1 MTKEI
6 RAISAEFRVSQNDG
20 EPTKIVGYAAR
31 FNELSEEM
39 WGMREKI
46 SPGAFKEAIG
56 KSDVR
61 ALWNHDPNYVLG
73 RTKNKTLTL
82 REDEQGLFYEV
93 TPPDA
98 QWARDL
104 VESIKRGDVDQSSF
118 AFTVDGEEW
127 DESQEPAT
135 RTITK
140 IRELYDVSPVT
151 YPAYP
156 TATSGVRSLQDVA
169 EEHKKQQEEPEGSNN
184 PEFLREKLDLM
195 EVTV

>member
-1 MTKEI
+1 MDREI
-6 RAISAEFRVSQNDG
+6 RAIPAEFRIQQTEN
-20 EPTKIVGYAAR
+20 EPLKIIGYAAR

-46 SPGAFKEAIG
+46 APGAFTEAIG

-73 RTKNKTLTL
+73 RTKNGTLQI

-118 AFTVDGEEW
+118 AFTVDVEQW
-127 DESQEPAT
+127 DESGNPVV
-135 RTITK
+135 RTIVK
-140 IRELYDVSPVT
+140 VRELYDVSPVT

-156 TATSGVRSLQDVA
+156 TATSGVRSLGDVA
-169 EEHKKQQEEPEGSNN
+169 KEHKAAPAPKAPEHLRDKLK
-184 PEFLREKLDLM
+184 FL
-195 EVTV
+195 EV

>member
-1 MTKEI
+1 MDREI
-6 RAISAEFRVSQNDG
+6 RAIPAEFRIQQAEN
-20 EPTKIVGYAAR
+20 EPLKIIGYAAR

-46 SPGAFKEAIG
+46 APGAFTEAIG

-73 RTKNKTLTL
+73 RTKNGTLQI

-118 AFTVDGEEW
+118 AFTVEAQEW
-127 DESQEPAT
+127 DERSDPIT
-135 RTITK
+135 RTIVK
-140 IRELYDVSPVT
+140 VRELFDVSPVT

-156 TATSGVRSLQDVA
+156 TATSGVRSLKDVA
-169 EEHKKQQEEPEGSNN
+169 EERRKEMTPKTPEM
-184 PEFLREKLDLM
+184 LREKLNLM
-195 EVTV
+195 EVSNEY

>member
-1 MTKEI
+1 MDREI
-6 RAISAEFRVSQNDG
+6 RAIPAEFRIQQAEN
-20 EPTKIVGYAAR
+20 EPLKIIGYAAR

-46 SPGAFKEAIG
+46 APGAFKEAIG

-73 RTKNKTLTL
+73 RTKNGTLQI

-118 AFTVDGEEW
+118 AFTVEAQEW
-127 DESQEPAT
+127 DERSDPIT
-135 RTITK
+135 RTIVK
-140 IRELYDVSPVT
+140 VRELFDVSPVT

-156 TATSGVRSLQDVA
+156 TATSGVRSLKDVA
-169 EEHKKQQEEPEGSNN
+169 EERRKEMTPKTPEM
-184 PEFLREKLDLM
+184 LREKLNLM
-195 EVTV
+195 EVSNGY

>member
-1 MTKEI
+1 MDREI
-6 RAISAEFRVSQNDG
+6 RAIPAEFRIQQKEN
-20 EPTKIVGYAAR
+20 EPLKIIGYAAR

-46 SPGAFKEAIG
+46 APGAFTEAIG

-73 RTKNKTLTL
+73 RTKNGTLQI

-118 AFTVDGEEW
+118 AFTVEAQEW
-127 DESQEPAT
+127 DERSDPIT
-135 RTITK
+135 RTIVK
-140 IRELYDVSPVT
+140 VKELFDVSPVT

-156 TATSGVRSLQDVA
+156 TATSGVRSLKDVA
-169 EEHKKQQEEPEGSNN
+169 EERRKEMTPKTPEM
-184 PEFLREKLDLM
+184 LREKLNLM
-195 EVTV
+195 EVSNGY

>member
-1 MTKEI
+1 MDREI
-6 RAISAEFRVSQNDG
+6 RAIPAEFRIQQAEN
-20 EPTKIVGYAAR
+20 EPTKIIGYAAR

-46 SPGAFKEAIG
+46 APGAFKEAIG

-73 RTKNKTLTL
+73 RTKNGTLQI

-104 VESIKRGDVDQSSF
+104 MESIKRGDVDQSSF
-118 AFTVDGEEW
+118 AFTVEAQEW
-127 DESQEPAT
+127 DERSDPIT
-135 RTITK
+135 RTIVK
-140 IRELYDVSPVT
+140 VRELFDVSPVT

-156 TATSGVRSLQDVA
+156 TATSGVRSLKDVA
-169 EEHKKQQEEPEGSNN
+169 EERRKEMTPKTPEM
-184 PEFLREKLDLM
+184 LREKLNLM
-195 EVTV
+195 EVSNGY

>member
-1 MTKEI
+1 MDREI
-6 RAISAEFRVSQNDG
+6 RAIPAEFRVKESEN
-20 EPTKIVGYAAR
+20 EPLKIIGYAAR

-46 SPGAFKEAIG
+46 APGAFTEAIG

-73 RTKNKTLTL
+73 RTKNGTLQI

-118 AFTVDGEEW
+118 AFTVDVEQW
-127 DESQEPAT
+127 DESGSPVV
-135 RTITK
+135 RTIVK
-140 IRELYDVSPVT
+140 VRELFDVSPVT

-169 EEHKKQQEEPEGSNN
+169 KEHKAAPAPKAPEHLRDKLK
-184 PEFLREKLDLM
+184 FL
-195 EVTV
+195 EV

>member
-1 MTKEI
+1 MDREI
-6 RAISAEFRVSQNDG
+6 RAIPAEFRIHQTEN
-20 EPTKIVGYAAR
+20 EPLKIIGYAAR

-46 SPGAFKEAIG
+46 APGAFTEAIG

-73 RTKNKTLTL
+73 RTKNGTLQI

-118 AFTVDGEEW
+118 AFTVDAEAW
-127 DESQEPAT
+127 DESSDPVI
-135 RTITK
+135 RTIVK
-140 IRELYDVSPVT
+140 VRELYDVSPVT

-156 TATSGVRSLQDVA
+156 TATSGVRSLGDVA
-169 EEHKKQQEEPEGSNN
+169 KEHKREPAPKA
-184 PEFLREKLDLM
+184 PEYLREKLQML
-195 EVTV
+195 EV

>member
-1 MTKEI
+1 MDREI
-6 RAISAEFRVSQNDG
+6 RAIPAEFRIQQAEN
-20 EPTKIVGYAAR
+20 EPLKIIGYAAR

-46 SPGAFKEAIG
+46 APGAFTEAIG

-73 RTKNKTLTL
+73 RTKNGTLQI

-118 AFTVDGEEW
+118 AFTVEAQEW
-127 DESQEPAT
+127 DERSDPIT
-135 RTITK
+135 RTIVK
-140 IRELYDVSPVT
+140 VKELFDVSPVT

-156 TATSGVRSLQDVA
+156 TATSGVRSLKDVA
-169 EEHKKQQEEPEGSNN
+169 EERRKEMTPKTPEM
-184 PEFLREKLDLM
+184 LREKLNLM
-195 EVTV
+195 EVSNGY

>member
-1 MTKEI
+1 MDREI
-6 RAISAEFRVSQNDG
+6 RAIPAEFRIQQKEN
-20 EPTKIVGYAAR
+20 EPLKIIGYAAR

-46 SPGAFKEAIG
+46 APGAFTEAIG

-73 RTKNKTLTL
+73 RTKNGTLQI

-118 AFTVDGEEW
+118 AFTVDVEQW
-127 DESQEPAT
+127 DESGNPVV
-135 RTITK
+135 RTIVK
-140 IRELYDVSPVT
+140 VRELYDVSPVT

-156 TATSGVRSLQDVA
+156 TATSGVRSLGDVA
-169 EEHKKQQEEPEGSNN
+169 KEHKAAPAPKAPEHLRDKLK
-184 PEFLREKLDLM
+184 FL
-195 EVTV
+195 EV

>member
-1 MTKEI
+1 MDSREI
-6 RAISAEFRVSQNDG
+6 RAIPAEFRVKEAEN
-20 EPTKIVGYAAR
+20 EPLKIIGYAAR

-46 SPGAFKEAIG
+46 APGAFTEAIG

-73 RTKNKTLTL
+73 RTKNGTLQI

-118 AFTVDGEEW
+118 AFTVDAEAW
-127 DESQEPAT
+127 DESSDPVI
-135 RTITK
+135 RTIVK
-140 IRELYDVSPVT
+140 VRELYDVSPVT

-156 TATSGVRSLQDVA
+156 SATSGVRSLGDVA
-169 EEHKKQQEEPEGSNN
+169 KEHKKEPAPAPKA
-184 PEFLREKLDLM
+184 PEYLREKIRLL
-195 EVTV
+195 EV

>member
-1 MTKEI
+1 MDREI
-6 RAISAEFRVSQNDG
+6 RAIPAEFRIQQTEN

-46 SPGAFKEAIG
+46 APGAFKEAIG

-73 RTKNKTLTL
+73 RTKNGTLQI
-82 REDEQGLFYEV
+82 REDEHGLFYEV

-104 VESIKRGDVDQSSF
+104 MESIKRGDVDQSSF
-118 AFTVDGEEW
+118 AFTVEAQEW
-127 DESQEPAT
+127 DERSDPIT
-135 RTITK
+135 RTIVK
-140 IRELYDVSPVT
+140 VRELFDVSPVT
-151 YPAYP
+151 FPAYP
-156 TATSGVRSLQDVA
+156 TATSGVRSLKDVA
-169 EEHKKQQEEPEGSNN
+169 EERRKEMTPKTPEM
-184 PEFLREKLDLM
+184 LREKLQFL
-195 EVTV
+195 EV

>member
-1 MTKEI
+1 MDREI
-6 RAISAEFRVSQNDG
+6 RAIPAEFRIQQKEN
-20 EPTKIVGYAAR
+20 EPLKIIGYAAR

-46 SPGAFKEAIG
+46 APGAFTEAIG

-73 RTKNKTLTL
+73 RTKNGTLQI

-118 AFTVDGEEW
+118 AFTVEAQEW
-127 DESQEPAT
+127 DERSDPIT
-135 RTITK
+135 RTIVK
-140 IRELYDVSPVT
+140 VRELFDVSPVT

-156 TATSGVRSLQDVA
+156 TATSGVRSLKDVA
-169 EEHKKQQEEPEGSNN
+169 EERRKEMTPKTPEM
-184 PEFLREKLDLM
+184 LREKLNLM
-195 EVTV
+195 EVSNGY

>member
-1 MTKEI
+1 MDREI
-6 RAISAEFRVSQNDG
+6 RAIPAEFRIQQAEN
-20 EPTKIVGYAAR
+20 EPLKIIGYAAR

-46 SPGAFKEAIG
+46 APGAFTEAIG

-73 RTKNKTLTL
+73 RTKNGTLQI

-118 AFTVDGEEW
+118 AFTVEAQEW
-127 DESQEPAT
+127 DERSDPIT
-135 RTITK
+135 RTIVK
-140 IRELYDVSPVT
+140 VRELFDVSPVT

-156 TATSGVRSLQDVA
+156 TATSGVRSLKDVA
-169 EEHKKQQEEPEGSNN
+169 EERRKEMTPKTPEM
-184 PEFLREKLDLM
+184 LREKLNLM
-195 EVTV
+195 EVSNGY

>member
-1 MTKEI
+1 MDSMEI
-6 RAISAEFRVSQNDG
+6 RAIPAEFRIQQAEN
-20 EPTKIVGYAAR
+20 EPLKIIGYAAR

-46 SPGAFKEAIG
+46 AQGAFTEAIG

-73 RTKNKTLTL
+73 RTKNGTLQI

-118 AFTVDGEEW
+118 AFTVEAQEW
-127 DESQEPAT
+127 DERSDPIT
-135 RTITK
+135 RTIVK
-140 IRELYDVSPVT
+140 VKELFDVSPVT

-156 TATSGVRSLQDVA
+156 TATSGVRSLKDVA
-169 EEHKKQQEEPEGSNN
+169 EERRKEMTPKTPEM
-184 PEFLREKLDLM
+184 LREKLNLM
-195 EVTV
+195 EVSNGY